1 MKIKKTTIRKAMA
14 ATAQELNVQC
24 LRMAV
29 ERSENALRD
38 QQETMYRLWQRRAGQ
53 LAELRVQEAIL
64 AARKGSVK

>member
-38 QQETMYRLWQRRAGQ
+38 HQETMYRLSQRRAGQ